1 MRLRQTIGFSLV
13 LLVMSGGAMAKT
25 AAHDTSERHPTAK
38 KHLAETRSKSA
49 RAADHRRRSH
59 ARPEAQVTAERYSS
73 SRHGSP
79 HPIARLHPIGPV
91 HAVGAVEVGSA
102 AWYGGRHLGRRT
114 ASGQRLDKFRATAA
128 HRTLPLHSLARVTN
142 LHNGRSCIVEVTDR
156 GPASRRL
163 LIDLSPGAADELDMR
178 NDGIVPVSVEPV
190 ALIADAEK
198 TQ

>member
-1 MRLRQTIGFSLV
+1 
-13 LLVMSGGAMAKT
+13 MSGGAMAK
-25 AAHDTSERHPTAK
+25 AAAPDSSERHPTAK
-38 KHLAETRSKSA
+38 KHLAEARSKSVK
-49 RAADHRRRSH
+49 AADHRRRSH
-59 ARPEAQVTAERYSS
+59 AKPEAQVTAERHPS

-79 HPIARLHPIGPV
+79 HHIAKPHPIGPV
-91 HAVGAVEVGSA
+91 RAVGAIEVGSA

-114 ASGQRLDKFRATAA
+114 ASGQRLDKLRATAA

-156 GPASRRL
+156 GPTSQRL
-163 LIDLSPGAADELDMR
+163 VIDLSPSAADELDMR
-178 NDGIVPVSVEPV
+178 NDGVVPVSVEPV